1 MQHFAE
7 IAEVRLEQVANALA
21 VMPE

>member
-1 MQHFAE
+1 MQHFEE